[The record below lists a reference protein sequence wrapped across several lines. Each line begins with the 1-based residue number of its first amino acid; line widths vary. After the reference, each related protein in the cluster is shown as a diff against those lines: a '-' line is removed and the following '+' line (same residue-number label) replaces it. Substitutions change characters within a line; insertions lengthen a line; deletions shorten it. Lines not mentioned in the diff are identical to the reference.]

1 MIFPFASCLP
11 TERKMEGADA
21 KLLLSVA
28 ITNMTLLLFFS
39 SVHYFSRELFFLKD
53 VRLSQTILSLI

>member
-28 ITNMTLLLFFS
+28 ITNMTLLFFS
-39 SVHYFSRELFFLKD
+39 SVHYFSRELFFFRVLDLAK
-53 VRLSQTILSLI
+53 LFCH